1 MSDEKTT
8 IYISPEEDLT
18 SVRERLE
25 KIPAHYITLVI
36 PTETQLRSHVA
47 WKLLR
52 ARVREL
58 GKEVQIVSDSA
69 QVRSVAR
76 DVNFKVASSLEA
88 SPTGKSRPP
97 SSRPGRVLGNRS
109 RPTGSIQRS
118 ATRRS
123 TNLRGPERSYQ
134 SGPAD
139 QWQSSTDRSLEQHV
153 SDNSLLEDDEV
164 SDSTHQS
171 SAPAFN
177 NDFPLT
183 PDKGQHYDFHIDTSP
198 PIRPLP
204 PQYLEEEPDL
214 WSEDTDVAR
223 SIREAASQ
231 GGGSEAGMS
240 DQEDDFDLEQ
250 DQNEPFDT
258 LSQRYRMT
266 PRPHLGEDPL
276 DSMDD
281 ALPPPPIRQ
290 QRGAVPFS
298 DSFET
303 QEHTIQDVPDMPL
316 DTLHGPIEDDED
328 QGNFVV
334 HSDVPPAWGEPI
346 AEDDQDRAGPSRV
359 HGIRPRSSR
368 AGRQSSP
375 QPQLPPAIPG
385 QGFDSDDDLP
395 SVPDVPTRMTPQ
407 VPPVQPAASGTSRPS
422 RELQPPQRRSGGL
435 PSTPLARRSG
445 GLSQGTSR
453 SGGLPPASSSRVS
466 GAMTPQNIRPSGGL
480 QNQSVRRS
488 GNLPQN
494 APRSGGLP
502 PEQVRQGSRS
512 TQLRPDA
519 APGSRTGSS
528 QLTASGRQRA
538 VLSRPGGTRPGR
550 GAPSSRQGPP
560 TRATVKRTSRRRS
573 PLAILSTLTAIILV
587 AIMLLLYWLLPKAI
601 VTVVLPS
608 QNYSVPVKLLAAPNS
623 QTDAAVGTVQ
633 ETTLKKDFTISGTG
647 KATGSTK
654 VGTASA
660 TGTVF
665 FTNNGDQQII
675 IPSNIVLSTSSGIQF
690 VTQDN
695 IALGPK
701 NSVLSRQPSFI
712 QAQVSGDSGNVP
724 VGSITIIPAAT
735 KNQIEQYNSK
745 IPASAIDLQV
755 TNDDPTSGGGV
766 GNAISVTQKDLD
778 NAQLA
783 LSSQLQNSVNTWLQ
797 QQLATG
803 DVAGKPIVTPTLTN
817 APKVDTIEQSG
828 TFPANLKQSVEVAV
842 VRRADLRAATIA
854 QLNASLSQDKNH
866 QNYQIASDTQQ
877 AVNIPPFT
885 PVSNGLSM
893 TLSFKPTGEIIQKI
907 TSSDI
912 QRNIVNKSP
921 ADAEATLKNLM
932 PVIQAVQ
939 VKILPGWLPLT
950 PIRSGNIS
958 VQFVAGSAVPA
969 KK

>member
-1 MSDEKTT
+1 MT

-36 PTETQLRSHVA
+36 PMETQLKSHVA

-97 SSRPGRVLGNRS
+97 SSRPGRILGNRS
-109 RPTGSIQRS
+109 RPTGAMQRP
-118 ATRRS
+118 TPRRS
-123 TNLRGPERSYQ
+123 TSLRGPERS
-134 SGPAD
+134 PD
-139 QWQSSTDRSLEQHV
+139 PVNQWLPSTDRSFEQHV

-204 PQYLEEEPDL
+204 PQYLEEDPDL

-231 GGGSEAGMS
+231 GGHEPGPSG
-240 DQEDDFDLEQ
+240 QEDDFDLEDEQ
-250 DQNEPFDT
+250 SEPFDAS
-258 LSQRYRMT
+258 LQHYGMT

-281 ALPPPPIRQ
+281 ALPPPPMKQ

-303 QEHTIQDVPDMPL
+303 QEHSIQDVPDMPL
-316 DTLHGPIEDDED
+316 NTLHGPIEDDGD
-328 QGNFVV
+328 QGDFVI
-334 HSDVPPAWGEPI
+334 HSDVPFAWSEPI

-359 HGIRPRSSR
+359 HGVRPRSSR
-368 AGRQSSP
+368 TGRQSSP
-375 QPQLPPAIPG
+375 QPQLPPAMPG
-385 QGFDSDDDLP
+385 QGFDSDDELPSIPDLP
-395 SVPDVPTRMTPQ
+395 TQMTPPT
-407 VPPVQPAASGTSRPS
+407 PPVQPAASGTSRPS
-422 RELQPPQRRSGGL
+422 RELRPPQRRSGGL

-445 GLSQGTSR
+445 GLAQES
-453 SGGLPPASSSRVS
+453 SGSLPPASSSRVS
-466 GAMTPQNIRPSGGL
+466 GAMTPQNVRPSGGL
-480 QNQSVRRS
+480 QNQSARRS
-488 GNLPQN
+488 GNLPPN
-494 APRSGGLP
+494 TPRSGAMP
-502 PEQVRQGSRS
+502 SEQVRQGSRS

-519 APGSRTGSS
+519 AAGSRTGSS
-528 QLTASGRQRA
+528 QLTASGRHRT
-538 VLSRPGGTRPGR
+538 VLSRPGTRSGR
-550 GAPSSRQGPP
+550 GASASRKGAPPSRVP
-560 TRATVKRTSRRRS
+560 VKRASRRRS
-573 PLAILSTLTAIILV
+573 PVALLSALTAIILV
-587 AIMLLLYWLLPKAI
+587 AVILVLYWLLPKAV
-601 VTVVLPS
+601 VTVLLPA
-608 QNYSVPVKLLAAPNS
+608 QNYSVPVKLIADPNS
-623 QTDAAVGTVQ
+623 QTNAAVGTVQ
-633 ETTLKKDFTISGTG
+633 ETTLKKDFMLNGAG

-665 FTNNGDQQII
+665 FTNNSDQLIT

-701 NSVLSRQPSFI
+701 NSTFNRLPSFI
-712 QAQVSGDSGNVP
+712 QAQISGDSGNVP
-724 VGSITIIPAAT
+724 AGSITIITAAAKT
-735 KNQIEQYNSK
+735 QIEQYNSK
-745 IPASAIDLQV
+745 VLASAINLQV
-755 TNDDPTSGGGV
+755 TNDDPTHGGGV

-778 NAQLA
+778 NTQLT
-783 LSSQLQNSVNTWLQ
+783 LSSQLQNSVNTWIQ
-797 QQLATG
+797 QQLAPG
-803 DVAGKPIVTPTLTN
+803 DVAGKPVVTPTLTD

-828 TFPANLKQSVEVAV
+828 TFSATLKQSVEVAV
-842 VRRADLRAATIA
+842 VRRADLQAATIA

-866 QNYQIASDTQQ
+866 QNYQVASDAQSIQ
-877 AVNIPPFT
+877 IPPFT

-893 TLSFKPTGEIIQKI
+893 TLNFKPTGEIIQKI
-907 TSSDI
+907 APGDV
-912 QRNIVNKSP
+912 QRQIVNKSP

-932 PVIQAVQ
+932 PAIQTVQ
-939 VKILPGWLPLT
+939 VKILPSWLPLT
-950 PIRSGNIS
+950 PIRSDNIS
-958 VQFVAGSAVPA
+958 VQFVAGSAAPG

>member
-36 PTETQLRSHVA
+36 PMETQLKSHVA

-97 SSRPGRVLGNRS
+97 SSRPGRILGNRS
-109 RPTGSIQRS
+109 RPTGSMQRP
-118 ATRRS
+118 TQRRS
-123 TNLRGPERSYQ
+123 TNLRGPERSYEPD
-134 SGPAD
+134 PAD
-139 QWQSSTDRSLEQHV
+139 RWLPATDRSLEQHI

-204 PQYLEEEPDL
+204 PQYLEEDPDL

-231 GGGSEAGMS
+231 GGEEPGSSGQ
-240 DQEDDFDLEQ
+240 DDDFDLEEEQ
-250 DQNEPFDT
+250 SEPLDAS
-258 LSQRYRMT
+258 LQHYRMT
-266 PRPHLGEDPL
+266 PRPNLGEDPL

-281 ALPPPPIRQ
+281 ALPPPPMKQ

-303 QEHTIQDVPDMPL
+303 QEHTIQDVPDVPL
-316 DTLHGPIEDDED
+316 NTLHGPIEDDGD
-328 QGNFVV
+328 QGDFVI
-334 HSDVPPAWGEPI
+334 HSDVPFAWSEPI

-359 HGIRPRSSR
+359 HGVRPRSSR
-368 AGRQSSP
+368 TGRQSSP
-375 QPQLPPAIPG
+375 QPPLPPAIPG
-385 QGFDSDDDLP
+385 QGFDSDDELPSIPDLP
-395 SVPDVPTRMTPQ
+395 TQMTPQ
-407 VPPVQPAASGTSRPS
+407 TPPVQPAASGTSRPS
-422 RELQPPQRRSGGL
+422 RELRPPQRRSGGL

-445 GLSQGTSR
+445 GLVQGN
-453 SGGLPPASSSRVS
+453 SGGLPPATPSRVS
-466 GAMTPQNIRPSGGL
+466 GAMTPQNVRPSGGL
-480 QNQSVRRS
+480 QNQSARRS
-488 GNLPQN
+488 GNLPPN
-494 APRSGGLP
+494 TARSGAIS
-502 PEQVRQGSRS
+502 PEQVRQGNRS

-528 QLTASGRQRA
+528 QLTASGRHRT
-538 VLSRPGGTRPGR
+538 VLSRPGTRPGR
-550 GAPSSRQGPP
+550 GVPPSRQGPP
-560 TRATVKRTSRRRS
+560 SRIAVKRASRRRS
-573 PLAILSTLTAIILV
+573 PVALLSALMAIILV
-587 AIMLLLYWLLPKAI
+587 AIVLLLYWLLPKAV
-601 VTVVLPS
+601 VTMVLPS
-608 QNYSVPVKLLAAPNS
+608 QNYSVPVKLIADPNS
-623 QTDAAVGTVQ
+623 RTNTVVGTVP
-633 ETTLKKDFTISGTG
+633 ETTLKKDFILNGSG

-665 FTNNGDQQII
+665 FTNNSDQLIT

-701 NSVLSRQPSFI
+701 NSTFNRLPSFI

-724 VGSITIIPAAT
+724 VGSITIITAAA
-735 KNQIEQYNSK
+735 KSQIEQYNNK
-745 IPASAIDLQV
+745 VPATAINLQV
-755 TNDDPTSGGGV
+755 TNDEPTRGGGV

-778 NAQLA
+778 NTQLA
-783 LSSQLQNSVNTWLQ
+783 LSSQLQNSVNTWIQ
-797 QQLATG
+797 QQLAPG

-817 APKVDTIEQSG
+817 APKVDTIEQSD
-828 TFPANLKQSVEVAV
+828 TFSASLHQSVEVAV
-842 VRRADLRAATIA
+842 VHRADLQAATIA

-866 QNYQIASDTQQ
+866 QNYQVASDAQSVQ
-877 AVNIPPFT
+877 IPAFT

-893 TLSFKPTGEIIQKI
+893 TLNFKPTGEIIQKI
-907 TSSDI
+907 AASDV
-912 QRNIVNKSP
+912 QRQIVNKSP

-932 PVIQAVQ
+932 PTIQTVQ
-939 VKILPGWLPLT
+939 VKIMPGWLPLT
-950 PIRSGNIS
+950 PIRADNIS
-958 VQFVAGSAVPA
+958 VQFVAGSAAPT

>member
-25 KIPAHYITLVI
+25 KIPEHYITLVI

-97 SSRPGRVLGNRS
+97 SSRPGRILGNRS
-109 RPTGSIQRS
+109 RPTGSIPRS

-123 TNLRGPERSYQ
+123 TNLRGQERSYQ
-134 SGPAD
+134 PGPAD
-139 QWQSSTDRSLEQHV
+139 QWLPSTDRSLEQHAT
-153 SDNSLLEDDEV
+153 DNSLLEDDEV

-171 SAPAFN
+171 SASAFN

-240 DQEDDFDLEQ
+240 GQEDDFDLEQ
-250 DQNEPFDT
+250 DQSELFDT
-258 LSQRYRMT
+258 ASQRYRT
-266 PRPHLGEDPL
+266 APRPHLGEDPL

-290 QRGAVPFS
+290 QRGSVPFS

-303 QEHTIQDVPDMPL
+303 QEHTIQDVPDVPA
-316 DTLHGPIEDDED
+316 DTFHGPIEDDGD
-328 QGNFVV
+328 QGDFVV
-334 HSDVPPAWGEPI
+334 HSDMPSAWREPI

-359 HGIRPRSSR
+359 HGVRPRSSR
-368 AGRQSSP
+368 TGRQSSP

-395 SVPDVPTRMTPQ
+395 SIPDRPTQMTPQ
-407 VPPVQPAASGTSRPS
+407 APPVQPAASGTSRPS

-435 PSTPLARRSG
+435 PSTPLTRRSG
-445 GLSQGTSR
+445 GLSQGTGR
-453 SGGLPPASSSRVS
+453 SGGLPPERTRVS
-466 GAMTPQNIRPSGGL
+466 GAMTPQTVRPSGSL
-480 QNQSVRRS
+480 QNQTARRS

-502 PEQVRQGSRS
+502 LEQTRQGNRS
-512 TQLRPDA
+512 AQLRPGTT
-519 APGSRTGSS
+519 PGSRTGSS
-528 QLTASGRQRA
+528 QLTSTGRNRA
-538 VLSRPGGTRPGR
+538 VLSRPGR
-550 GAPSSRQGPP
+550 GVPPSRQGPP
-560 TRATVKRTSRRRS
+560 TRASAKRAPRRRS
-573 PLAILSTLTAIILV
+573 PVALLSALTAIILIAV
-587 AIMLLLYWLLPKAI
+587 LLVLYWLLPKAI
-601 VTVVLPS
+601 VTVTLPS
-608 QNYSVPVKLLAAPNS
+608 QNYSVAVKLLADPTS
-623 QTDAAVGTVQ
+623 RTDATAGTVQ

-647 KATGSTK
+647 KATGSMK
-654 VGTASA
+654 VGTALA
-660 TGTVF
+660 KGTVF
-665 FTNNGDQQII
+665 FTNNSNQQIT

-695 IALGPK
+695 MSLGPK
-701 NSVLSRQPSFI
+701 NSFLSRLPSFI
-712 QAQVSGDSGNVP
+712 QAQVSGNSGNVP
-724 VGSITIIPAAT
+724 AGSITVIPQAT
-735 KNQIEQYNSK
+735 KTQIEQSNSN
-745 IPASAIDLQV
+745 IAPADINVQV
-755 TNDDPTSGGGV
+755 TNDDPTTGGGV
-766 GNAISVTQKDLD
+766 GNAISVVQKDLD
-778 NAQLA
+778 NTQTA
-783 LSSQLQNSVNTWLQ
+783 LSAQLQNSVNTWLQ
-797 QQLATG
+797 QQMGTG
-803 DVAGKPIVTPTLTN
+803 DVAGKPVVAPTLTS

-828 TFPANLKQSVEVAV
+828 TFSATLKQSVEVAV
-842 VRRADLRAATIA
+842 VRHADLQAATIA
-854 QLNASLSQDKNH
+854 QLDASLSQDKNH
-866 QNYQIASDTQQ
+866 QNYQIASDAQQ
-877 AVNIPPFT
+877 ALQIPQFT

-893 TLSFKPTGEIIQKI
+893 TLNFKPTGEIVQKI
-907 TSSDI
+907 AASDV
-912 QRNIVNKSP
+912 QRLIVNKSP

-932 PVIQAVQ
+932 PVIQTVQ
-939 VKILPGWLPLT
+939 VKILPGWLPVT
-950 PIRSGNIS
+950 PIRSDNIS
-958 VQFVAGSAVPA
+958 VQFVASTTLPA

>member
-25 KIPAHYITLVI
+25 KIAAHYITLVI

-134 SGPAD
+134 PGPD
-139 QWQSSTDRSLEQHV
+139 QWLPSTDRSLEQHV

-171 SAPAFN
+171 SASAFN

-231 GGGSEAGMS
+231 GGGSEAGMP

-250 DQNEPFDT
+250 DQNEPFEV
-258 LSQRYRMT
+258 SPQRYGVT

-316 DTLHGPIEDDED
+316 DTLHGPIEDDGD
-328 QGNFVV
+328 QDNFVI

-346 AEDDQDRAGPSRV
+346 AEDEQDRAGPSRV
-359 HGIRPRSSR
+359 HGVRPRSSR
-368 AGRQSSP
+368 VGRQSSP
-375 QPQLPPAIPG
+375 QPPLPPAIPG

-395 SVPDVPTRMTPQ
+395 SVPDLPTRMTPQ
-407 VPPVQPAASGTSRPS
+407 MPSVQPAASGTSRPS

-445 GLSQGTSR
+445 GLSQGTAR

-466 GAMTPQNIRPSGGL
+466 GAMTPQNVRPSSGL
-480 QNQSVRRS
+480 QNQSARRS

-494 APRSGGLP
+494 TPRSGGLP
-502 PEQVRQGSRS
+502 PEQVRQSSRS
-512 TQLRPDA
+512 TQLRSDVV
-519 APGSRTGSS
+519 PGSRTGSS

-538 VLSRPGGTRPGR
+538 VLSRPGTRPGR
-550 GAPSSRQGPP
+550 GAPPSRQEPP
-560 TRATVKRTSRRRS
+560 TRAAVKRASRRRS
-573 PLAILSTLTAIILV
+573 PLALLSTLTAIILV
-587 AIMLLLYWLLPKAI
+587 AIILLLYWLLPKAV

-608 QNYSVPVKLLAAPNS
+608 QNYSVPVKLVADPNS
-623 QTDAAVGTVQ
+623 QTNAAVGTVQ
-633 ETTLKKDFTISGTG
+633 ETTLKKDFTISGIG

-665 FTNNGDQQII
+665 FTNNGDQQIT

-701 NSVLSRQPSFI
+701 NSSFSRLPSLI
-712 QAQVSGDSGNVP
+712 QAQVSGDSGNVLAN
-724 VGSITIIPAAT
+724 SITILPTAT
-735 KNQIEQYNSK
+735 KSQIEQYNSK
-745 IPASAIDLQV
+745 IPATAINLQV
-755 TNDDPTSGGGV
+755 TNDAPTSGGGV

-783 LSSQLQNSVNTWLQ
+783 LSAQLQNSVNTWLQ
-797 QQLATG
+797 QQLTTG

-842 VRRADLRAATIA
+842 VRRADLQSATIA

-866 QNYQIASDTQQ
+866 QNYQIASNGQQ
-877 AVNIPPFT
+877 AVQIPPFT

-893 TLSFKPTGEIIQKI
+893 TLSFKPTSEIIQKI
-907 TSSDI
+907 AANDI
-912 QRNIVNKSP
+912 QRNSANKSP

-939 VKILPGWLPLT
+939 VKILPSWLPLM
-950 PIRSGNIS
+950 PIRANNIY
-958 VQFVAGSAVPA
+958 VQFVAGSVVPA

>member
-36 PTETQLRSHVA
+36 PMETQLRSHVA

-109 RPTGSIQRS
+109 RPTGSIQRP
-118 ATRRS
+118 TTKRP
-123 TNLRGPERSYQ
+123 TNLRGQERSYQ
-134 SGPAD
+134 PGPAD
-139 QWQSSTDRSLEQHV
+139 QWLPSTDRSLEQHI

-171 SAPAFN
+171 SASAFN

-198 PIRPLP
+198 PIRSLP

-214 WSEDTDVAR
+214 WSEDSDVAR

-231 GGGSEAGMS
+231 GGNEPGTSG
-240 DQEDDFDLEQ
+240 QEDDFDLEQ
-250 DQNEPFDT
+250 DQDEPFNAS
-258 LSQRYRMT
+258 SQHYRTT

-281 ALPPPPIRQ
+281 ALPPPPMRQ
-290 QRGAVPFS
+290 QQGAVPFS
-298 DSFET
+298 NSFET

-316 DTLHGPIEDDED
+316 DTLHGPIEDDGD
-328 QGNFVV
+328 QDDFGV
-334 HSDVPPAWGEPI
+334 HPDVPFAWGEPI

-359 HGIRPRSSR
+359 HGVRPRSSR
-368 AGRQSSP
+368 SGRQSSP
-375 QPQLPPAIPG
+375 QPQLPPARPG
-385 QGFDSDDDLP
+385 QGFDSDDDDLP
-395 SVPDVPTRMTPQ
+395 FVPEMPTQMTPQ
-407 VPPVQPAASGTSRPS
+407 APPVQPAASGTSRPS
-422 RELQPPQRRSGGL
+422 RELQPPKRRSGGL

-445 GLSQGTSR
+445 GLSQGTR

-480 QNQSVRRS
+480 QNQSARRS

-494 APRSGGLP
+494 ASGGLP
-502 PEQVRQGSRS
+502 PEQVRPGSRS

-528 QLTASGRQRA
+528 QLTASGRHRA
-538 VLSRPGGTRPGR
+538 ILSRPGTRPGR
-550 GAPSSRQGPP
+550 GAPPSRQGPP
-560 TRATVKRTSRRRS
+560 SRVAVKRASRRRS
-573 PLAILSTLTAIILV
+573 PITFLSALTAIILV
-587 AIMLLLYWLLPKAI
+587 AIIFLLYWFLPKAV

-608 QNYSVPVKLLAAPNS
+608 QNYSVPVKLIADPNS
-623 QTDAAVGTVQ
+623 QTNAIVGTVR

-647 KATGSTK
+647 KATGNTK

-665 FTNNGDQQII
+665 FTNNSDQLIT
-675 IPSNIVLSTSSGIQF
+675 IPSNIVISTSSGIQF

-701 NSVLSRQPSFI
+701 NSTLSRLPSFI
-712 QAQVSGDSGNVP
+712 QAQVSGESGNVP
-724 VGSITIIPAAT
+724 AGSITIIPAAA
-735 KNQIEQYNSK
+735 KSQIEQYNSK
-745 IPASAIDLQV
+745 IPATAINLQV
-755 TNDDPTSGGGV
+755 INDDPTKGGGV
-766 GNAISVTQKDLD
+766 GNAISATQKDLD
-778 NAQLA
+778 NTQQA
-783 LSSQLQNSVNTWLQ
+783 LSSQLQNSVNTWIQ
-797 QQLATG
+797 QQLAAG
-803 DVAGKPIVTPTLTN
+803 DVTGKPIITPTLTN

-828 TFPANLKQSVEVAV
+828 TFSASLKQSVEVAV
-842 VRRADLRAATIA
+842 VRHADLQAATIA

-866 QNYQIASDTQQ
+866 QNYQVASDAQSVQ
-877 AVNIPPFT
+877 IPPFT

-893 TLSFKPTGEIIQKI
+893 TLNFKPTGKIVQKI
-907 TSSDI
+907 KPNDV
-912 QRNIVNKSP
+912 QRQIVNKSP

-932 PVIQAVQ
+932 PVIQTVQ
-939 VKILPGWLPLT
+939 VKILPSWLPLI
-950 PIRSGNIS
+950 PIRPDNIS
-958 VQFVAGSAVPA
+958 VQFVAGSAAPA

>member
-25 KIPAHYITLVI
+25 KIPEHYITLVI

-109 RPTGSIQRS
+109 RPTGSIPRS
-118 ATRRS
+118 TPRRS
-123 TNLRGPERSYQ
+123 TNLRGQERSYQ
-134 SGPAD
+134 PGPAD
-139 QWQSSTDRSLEQHV
+139 QWLPSTDRSLEQHAT
-153 SDNSLLEDDEV
+153 DNSLLEDDEV

-214 WSEDTDVAR
+214 WSEDSDVAR

-231 GGGSEAGMS
+231 GGGSEPGTL

-250 DQNEPFDT
+250 DQHEPFDVS
-258 LSQRYRMT
+258 SQRYRMT

-281 ALPPPPIRQ
+281 ALPPPPMKQ

-303 QEHTIQDVPDMPL
+303 QEHSIQDVPDMPL
-316 DTLHGPIEDDED
+316 DTLHGPIEDDGD
-328 QGNFVV
+328 QGDFVV
-334 HSDVPPAWGEPI
+334 HSDVSPAWGEPI

-359 HGIRPRSSR
+359 HGVRPRSSR

-375 QPQLPPAIPG
+375 QPQLPPARPG

-395 SVPDVPTRMTPQ
+395 SVPDLPTQMTPQ
-407 VPPVQPAASGTSRPS
+407 APPVQPAASGTSRPS

-445 GLSQGTSR
+445 GLSQGTR
-453 SGGLPPASSSRVS
+453 SGGLPPATPSRVS
-466 GAMTPQNIRPSGGL
+466 GAMAPQNIRPSGSL
-480 QNQSVRRS
+480 QNQSARRS
-488 GNLPQN
+488 GTLPQN

-519 APGSRTGSS
+519 APGSRTGSTQMTS
-528 QLTASGRQRA
+528 SGRHRT
-538 VLSRPGGTRPGR
+538 VLSRPGTRPGR
-550 GAPSSRQGPP
+550 GAPPSRQGPP
-560 TRATVKRTSRRRS
+560 TRANVKRASRRRS
-573 PLAILSTLTAIILV
+573 PVALLSALTAIILV
-587 AIMLLLYWLLPKAI
+587 AIILLLYWLLPKAV

-608 QNYSVPVKLLAAPNS
+608 QNYSVPVKLVADPNS
-623 QTDAAVGTVQ
+623 QTNAAAGTVQ
-633 ETTLKKDFTISGTG
+633 ETTLKKDFTFSGIG
-647 KATGSTK
+647 KATGSIK

-665 FTNNGDQQII
+665 FTNNGDQQIT

-701 NSVLSRQPSFI
+701 NSALSRQPSFI

-745 IPASAIDLQV
+745 ISATAINLQV
-755 TNDDPTSGGGV
+755 TNDDPTKGGGV

-797 QQLATG
+797 QQLASG

-828 TFPANLKQSVEVAV
+828 TFPANLKESVEVAV
-842 VRRADLRAATIA
+842 VRHADLQSATIA
-854 QLNASLSQDKNH
+854 QLNAALSQDKNH
-866 QNYQIASDTQQ
+866 QNYQIASDAQQ
-877 AVNIPPFT
+877 SVQIPPFT

-893 TLSFKPTGEIIQKI
+893 TLNFKPTGEIVQKI
-907 TSSDI
+907 ASNDI

-921 ADAEATLKNLM
+921 ADAEATLKSLM
-932 PVIQAVQ
+932 PVIQTVQ

-950 PIRSGNIS
+950 PIRSDNIS